1 MWSVLPGHH
10 HKAAVTTLTSA
21 GFPVT
26 TKICGSGSKALGTEN
41 IPTRGLFNK
50 WKGDKVKSKGGS
62 RAEEMPEGH
71 SWVTEESN
79 L

>member
-1 MWSVLPGHH
+1 MWSVLPGH
-10 HKAAVTTLTSA
+10 HKAAVTTLTST

-26 TKICGSGSKALGTEN
+26 TKVLCGSDSEALGTEN

-50 WKGDKVKSKGGS
+50 WKGDELKSKGGS

-71 SWVTEESN
+71 SWVRQESN

>member
-1 MWSVLPGHH
+1 MWSDLPGHH
-10 HKAAVTTLTSA
+10 HKAAVTTLTSK

-26 TKICGSGSKALGTEN
+26 TKVCGSGSKALGTEN

-71 SWVTEESN
+71 SWVTQESN